1 MPKPRSLADRIL
13 LAAAALCGGTGVAFG
28 AAASHLTG
36 GGNLAIASEF
46 LLVHAAAVLAL
57 GALPGRAGAI
67 RLAQAMLIVGVV
79 VFAGTLALGGL
90 LDVRFSPSP
99 APWGGTLMILGWLAA
114 AAAVLLPG
122 RSAGV

>member
-1 MPKPRSLADRIL
+1 MPKPRSLADRLL

-36 GGNLAIASEF
+36 DGNLAIASQF
-46 LLVHAAAVLAL
+46 LLVHAAAILAL

-67 RLAQAMLIVGVV
+67 RLAQAVLLLGVV
-79 VFAGTLALGGL
+79 VFAGTLALGAL
-90 LDVRFSPSP
+90 LDLRFSPSP

-114 AAAVLLPG
+114 AVAVLLPAPQARG
-122 RSAGV
+122 